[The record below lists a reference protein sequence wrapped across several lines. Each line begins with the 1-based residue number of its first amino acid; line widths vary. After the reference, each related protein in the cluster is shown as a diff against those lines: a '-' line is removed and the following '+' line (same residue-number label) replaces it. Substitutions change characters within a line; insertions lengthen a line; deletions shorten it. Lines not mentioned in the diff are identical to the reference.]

1 MSYITFAPKFKF
13 QIRFRLRED
22 YPYEDEF
29 YTLISD
35 GPCEGSQPQYSVS
48 VNPVRREIH
57 SFIKPKSENE
67 LDLLLSEEVC
77 SACYSANTYV

>member
-35 GPCEGSQPQYSVS
+35 GPCEGFQPQYSVS

-57 SFIKPKSENE
+57 SFMKLKSENE

-77 SACYSANTYV
+77 SAC

>member
-48 VNPVRREIH
+48 ESSKAGNPLIYKAEERERIGPAFVWR
-57 SFIKPKSENE
+57 SM
-67 LDLLLSEEVC
+67 
-77 SACYSANTYV
+77 